1 MKLLLERVRGQD
13 LTQYKKDMQEAFQ
26 RGYEAAYGKAASM
39 VLPEKDIDCTLKEKG
54 AVAYKAIIGSEVVG
68 GAVVRIDP
76 ETRHNYLDLLFVKC
90 GMQSNGI
97 GTNIWRALE
106 TLYPDTE
113 VWETCTPY
121 FEKRNI
127 HFYVNVCGFHIVQ
140 YFHKTYPMPDTS
152 EDFIGDGHEGMFE
165 LRKQTFFKEA
175 VPIGPPQ
182 GGLLENGDRR
192 NPS

>member
-1 MKLLLERVRGQD
+1 
-13 LTQYKKDMQEAFQ
+13 
-26 RGYEAAYGKAASM
+26 
-39 VLPEKDIDCTLKEKG
+39 
-54 AVAYKAIIGSEVVG
+54 
-68 GAVVRIDP
+68 
-76 ETRHNYLDLLFVKC
+76 
-90 GMQSNGI
+90 MQSNGI

-182 GGLLENGDRR
+182 GGLLEKGDRR